1 MKLIKA
7 LAATAFSAALFAP
20 ASFAA
25 TKTDGTQEYIFSYDQ
40 NYSCSLTQGSKG
52 NFAPVGN
59 SGKIKS
65 TVTGMQLTANGVT
78 NISYAASNVSAPSG
92 SVFSMEAGGNG
103 SYGTASGTSTQ
114 GMAINAIAG
123 TPSTGAAAPE
133 FSVAFTN
140 GNTPGAYAATVL
152 VTCTYG
158 GGEDLDPATTN

>member
-25 TKTDGTQEYIFSYDQ
+25 TKTDGTQTYTFSYDQ
-40 NYSCSLTQGSKG
+40 NYSCSLTQGTKG
-52 NFAPVGN
+52 DFAAVGN
-59 SGKIKS
+59 SGKIKA
-65 TVTGMQLTANGVT
+65 TVTGMKLTANGVT

-103 SYGTASGTSTQ
+103 SYGTASGTASQ
-114 GMAINAIAG
+114 AMAINSIAE
-123 TPSTGAAAPE
+123 TPSNGANAPE
-133 FSVAFTN
+133 FSVQFTN
-140 GNTPGAYAATVL
+140 GDTPGAYAATVL

-158 GGEDLDPATTN
+158 GSENLDPATN

>member
-40 NYSCSLTQGSKG
+40 NYSCSFTQGTKG
-52 NFAPVGN
+52 AFEEVGN
-59 SGKIKS
+59 SGKIKA
-65 TVTGMQLTANGVT
+65 TVTGMKLTANGVT
-78 NISYAASNVSAPSG
+78 NISYAASNVSAPTG
-92 SVFSMEAGGNG
+92 SLFSMEAGGEG
-103 SYGTASGTSTQ
+103 YSTVSGTSSQ
-114 GMAINAIAG
+114 NMGISNISA
-123 TPSTGAAAPE
+123 TPSTGADAPE
-133 FSVAFTN
+133 FSVMFTN
-140 GNTPGAYAATVL
+140 GDTPGAYAATVL